1 MKKFME
7 FPLLVVEEL
16 SQNDMVLV
24 KGGFADSPE
33 WPNNADGRCNGTN
46 NASGSCSGTNNHTG
60 KCNGN
65 NNASGYCGTVL
76 NNGHP
81 CY

>member
-24 KGGFADSPE
+24 KGGFFGTPE

-46 NASGSCSGTNNHTG
+46 NASGRCEQTNNG
-60 KCNGN
+60 SGVCNVSN
-65 NNASGYCGTVL
+65 DMNRC
-76 NNGHP
+76 H
-81 CY
+81 

>member
-24 KGGFADSPE
+24 KGGFFGTPE

-46 NASGSCSGTNNHTG
+46 NYTGSCSGTNN
-60 KCNGN
+60 
-65 NNASGYCGTVL
+65 ASGRCEQT
-76 NNGHP
+76 NNGSGVCNVSNDMNRCH
-81 CY
+81 